1 MDLSPGKRILVYGT
15 FLIVGSFFLILSLV
29 RAKAFLAPF
38 TTAVIFSL
46 LVLPLARRMERGPF
60 SRAVASL
67 VNSLLLLLASLVLLL
82 LLSLQVRSFTQEWD
96 QITQTMKPKIENL
109 KQYLITNTPL
119 EAHHFER
126 GQNKDQSESSAQEE
140 PASSSS
146 QNQASQSTGSS
157 SSSFL
162 SPSSNPLNQAM
173 GALGMV
179 SGVATNFLLCLIY
192 IFFLLNYRTHFKG
205 FLLRLFPREN
215 RPEVKEVIEKAA
227 RVAEGYLVGKLA
239 LMVLLFV
246 LYVIGLGLSG
256 VSNFIIVSALASIFT
271 LIPYIG
277 NIIGMALAMAFGYLT
292 SGDTM
297 VLVGIL
303 ATFTIAQFFESYVLQ
318 PYVMGDK
325 VGVHPF
331 FIIVIVIIGNMMWGV
346 IGMVL
351 AIPILGILN
360 VIFNHIPVFHPIAYL
375 LNKNNEKDKS

>member
-146 QNQASQSTGSS
+146 QNQASQFTGSS

-227 RVAEGYLVGKLA
+227 RVA
-239 LMVLLFV
+239 
-246 LYVIGLGLSG
+246 
-256 VSNFIIVSALASIFT
+256 
-271 LIPYIG
+271 
-277 NIIGMALAMAFGYLT
+277 
-292 SGDTM
+292 
-297 VLVGIL
+297 
-303 ATFTIAQFFESYVLQ
+303 
-318 PYVMGDK
+318 
-325 VGVHPF
+325 
-331 FIIVIVIIGNMMWGV
+331 
-346 IGMVL
+346 
-351 AIPILGILN
+351 
-360 VIFNHIPVFHPIAYL
+360 
-375 LNKNNEKDKS
+375 

>member
-15 FLIVGSFFLILSLV
+15 FLIVGTFFLVLSLI

-38 TTAVIFSL
+38 VTAVIFSL
-46 LVLPLARRMERGPF
+46 LVLPLARRMEKGPF
-60 SRAVASL
+60 NRVVASL
-67 VNSLLLLLASLVLLL
+67 INSFLLLLASLVLLL

-119 EAHHFER
+119 EAHHFEQ
-126 GQNKDQSESSAQEE
+126 GQNQDESGSSEPGASD
-140 PASSSS
+140 ASSS
-146 QNQASQSTGSS
+146 QSEAQPATGRSG
-157 SSSFL
+157 L
-162 SPSSNPLNQAM
+162 ISPSANPLNRAM
-173 GALGMV
+173 GVLGMV

-192 IFFLLNYRTHFKG
+192 IFFLLNYRTHFKHS
-205 FLLRLFPREN
+205 LLRLFPREN
-215 RPEVKEVIEKAA
+215 RPQVKEVIEKAA
-227 RVAEGYLVGKLA
+227 RVAEGYLMGKLL
-239 LMVLLFV
+239 LMVVLFV

-256 VSNFIIVSALASIFT
+256 VSNFIIVSALAAIFT
-271 LIPYIG
+271 LIPYVG

-303 ATFTIAQFFESYVLQ
+303 LTFTLAQFFESYILQ
-318 PYVMGDK
+318 PYVMGDR

-331 FIIVIVIIGNMMWGV
+331 FIIVVVIVGNMMWGV

-375 LNKNNEKDKS
+375 LNMKNDK

>member
-15 FLIVGSFFLILSLV
+15 FLIVGTFFLILSLV

-38 TTAVIFSL
+38 ATAVIFSL
-46 LVLPLARRMERGPF
+46 LVLPLARRMEKGPF
-60 SRAVASL
+60 NRIVASL
-67 VNSLLLLLASLVLLL
+67 VNSLLLLLASLILLL

-96 QITQTMKPKIENL
+96 QITETMKPKIESL

-119 EAHHFER
+119 EPYHFER
-126 GQNKDQSESSAQEE
+126 GQNQDQSGSSTEGESATSTTKSE
-140 PASSSS
+140 
-146 QNQASQSTGSS
+146 ASQSSGKSS
-157 SSSFL
+157 NSFL

-173 GALGMV
+173 GALGAV
-179 SGVATNFLLCLIY
+179 SAVGTNFLLCLIY
-192 IFFLLNYRTHFKG
+192 IFFLLNYRTHFKQS
-205 FLLRLFPREN
+205 LLRLFPRDN
-215 RPEVKEVIEKAA
+215 RAEVKEVIEKAA

-239 LMVLLFV
+239 LMVVLFV
-246 LYVIGLGLSG
+246 LYVVGLGLSG
-256 VSNFIIVSALASIFT
+256 VSNFIIVSALAAIFT

-303 ATFTIAQFFESYVLQ
+303 LTFTLAQFFESYILQ
-318 PYVMGDK
+318 PYVMGDR

-331 FIIVIVIIGNMMWGV
+331 FIIVIVIVGNMMWGV

-360 VIFNHIPVFHPIAYL
+360 VIFNHIPVFQPIAYL
-375 LNKNNEKDKS
+375 LNQKNEKDK

>member
-15 FLIVGSFFLILSLV
+15 FLIVGTFFLVLSLI

-38 TTAVIFSL
+38 ATAVIFSL
-46 LVLPLARRMERGPF
+46 LVLPLARRMEKGPF
-60 SRAVASL
+60 NRVAASL
-67 VNSLLLLLASLVLLL
+67 INSLLLLLASLVLLL
-82 LLSLQVRSFTQEWD
+82 LLSLQVRSFTKEWD

-126 GQNKDQSESSAQEE
+126 AQNQDEPGSSEMSASG
-140 PASSSS
+140 SSSS
-146 QNQASQSTGSS
+146 QSEASQSATRSS
-157 SSSFL
+157 GLL
-162 SPSSNPLNQAM
+162 SPSSNPFNRAM
-173 GALGMV
+173 GALGAV

-192 IFFLLNYRTHFKG
+192 IFFLLNYRTHFKHS
-205 FLLRLFPREN
+205 LLRLFPREN
-215 RPEVKEVIEKAA
+215 RPHVKEVIEKAA
-227 RVAEGYLVGKLA
+227 RVAEGYLVGKLL
-239 LMVLLFV
+239 LMVVLFV

-256 VSNFIIVSALASIFT
+256 VSNFIIVSALAAIFT
-271 LIPYIG
+271 LIPYVG

-303 ATFTIAQFFESYVLQ
+303 LTFTLAQFFESYILQ
-318 PYVMGDK
+318 PYVMGDR

-331 FIIVIVIIGNMMWGV
+331 FIIVVVIVGNMMWGV

-375 LNKNNEKDKS
+375 LNMKNDK

>member
-15 FLIVGSFFLILSLV
+15 FLIVGTFFLILSLI

-38 TTAVIFSL
+38 STAVIFSL
-46 LVLPLARRMERGPF
+46 LVLPLARRMEKGPF
-60 SRAVASL
+60 NRVAASL
-67 VNSLLLLLASLVLLL
+67 INSLLLLLASLVLLL

-119 EAHHFER
+119 EAHHFEQ
-126 GQNKDQSESSAQEE
+126 GQNQDESGSSEPGASD
-140 PASSSS
+140 ASSS
-146 QNQASQSTGSS
+146 QSEAQPATGRSG
-157 SSSFL
+157 L
-162 SPSSNPLNQAM
+162 ISPSANPLNRAM
-173 GALGMV
+173 GVLGMV

-192 IFFLLNYRTHFKG
+192 IFFLLNYRTHFKHS
-205 FLLRLFPREN
+205 LLRLFPREN
-215 RPEVKEVIEKAA
+215 RPQVKEVIEKAA
-227 RVAEGYLVGKLA
+227 RVAEGYLMGKLL
-239 LMVLLFV
+239 LMVVLFV

-256 VSNFIIVSALASIFT
+256 VSNFIIVSALAAIFT
-271 LIPYIG
+271 LIPYVG

-303 ATFTIAQFFESYVLQ
+303 LTFTLAQFFESYILQ
-318 PYVMGDK
+318 PYVMGDR

-331 FIIVIVIIGNMMWGV
+331 FIIVVVIVGNMMWGV

-375 LNKNNEKDKS
+375 LNMKNDK

>member
-15 FLIVGSFFLILSLV
+15 FLIVGTFFLILSLV

-38 TTAVIFSL
+38 ATAVIFSL
-46 LVLPLARRMERGPF
+46 LVLPLARRMEKGPF
-60 SRAVASL
+60 NRAVASL
-67 VNSLLLLLASLVLLL
+67 INSLLLLLASLILLV

-109 KQYLITNTPL
+109 KQHLITNTPL
-119 EAHHFER
+119 EPHHFER
-126 GQNKDQSESSAQEE
+126 GQNQEQSESSDQGAS
-140 PASSSS
+140 ASSSE
-146 QNQASQSTGSS
+146 NQASQSTGSRS
-157 SSSFL
+157 TSFL
-162 SPSSNPLNQAM
+162 SPASNPLNQAM
-173 GALGMV
+173 GALGTV
-179 SGVATNFLLCLIY
+179 SGVGTNFLLCLIY
-192 IFFLLNYRTHFKG
+192 IFFLLNYRTHFKQS
-205 FLLRLFPREN
+205 LLRLFPQDN
-215 RPEVKEVIEKAA
+215 RAEVKEVIEKAA
-227 RVAEGYLVGKLA
+227 RVAEGYLVGKLS

-256 VSNFIIVSALASIFT
+256 VSNFIIVSALAAIFT
-271 LIPYIG
+271 LIPYVG

-318 PYVMGDK
+318 PYVMKDK

-360 VIFNHIPVFHPIAYL
+360 VVFNHIPVLKPIAYL
-375 LNKNNEKDKS
+375 LNQKNEEKE